1 MLQLEL
7 SGRWV
12 LLGSIG
18 AALAA
23 VGCSSS
29 GSGGGSGAAAGSAG
43 SGAFAGSG
51 ASAGSG
57 AVGGSGASAGSG
69 GVGASAGTG
78 GASSGGS
85 AGTGASAGTGGT
97 GGGGGVELCGN
108 NVDDNGNGYKDC
120 DDSECFSDAAC
131 IATDLSNQKMAGYTL
146 CGKAVTFTNVDSDQV
161 CQNYPPFSFPD
172 FGSKCQ
178 FATYSGTI
186 TFYCAPTKD
195 AIGVRWVV
203 QTQVPFETINGKYIV
218 WENIGGE
225 FQFLSGG
232 GSTMGPQRSN
242 SDIVGNS
249 ALHEHFVGYEK
260 LDVKADTKGTL
271 TEWFA
276 LWASTA
282 SIAPQVAGGFSV
294 EIDAAALFSGK

>member
-97 GGGGGVELCGN
+97 GGVELCGN